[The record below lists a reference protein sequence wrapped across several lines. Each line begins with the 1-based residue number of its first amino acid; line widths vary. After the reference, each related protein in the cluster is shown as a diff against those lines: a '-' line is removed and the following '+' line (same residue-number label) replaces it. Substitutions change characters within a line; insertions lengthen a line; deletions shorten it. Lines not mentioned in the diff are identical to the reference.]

1 MPSPLHTS
9 QEDAKDAVVSE
20 TLDLLVNFAH
30 AFEQEDVTLDDTSGD
45 GPVEGATRKAAPPLA
60 PAMSKATATTVSAGS
75 GITAASKFATAPPP
89 DLGQST
95 RGRLVVDPN
104 QMKKFLYGTSTSSPA
119 SSSSRPAANTVSWP
133 ILYVLLLLC
142 SCISSVLLDPFALI
156 FFAFISFN
164 FYLPPLAPICIRF
177 HRWQSLRHP
186 IGNLPQVHQEVDGFE
201 KLVDS

>member
-9 QEDAKDAVVSE
+9 QEESKDAVVSE

-30 AFEQEDVTLDDTSGD
+30 AFEQEGVTLDDTSGD

-75 GITAASKFATAPPP
+75 GITAASKFASQLPTAPPP

-104 QMKKFLYGTSTSSPA
+104 QMKQFLYGTSTSSPA

-156 FFAFISFN
+156 FLHSFLSISICIHWHPFAFDFI
-164 FYLPPLAPICIRF
+164 A
-177 HRWQSLRHP
+177 
-186 IGNLPQVHQEVDGFE
+186 GNL
-201 KLVDS
+201 

>member
-1 MPSPLHTS
+1 MYACGARFELLPFHRLLHLGSWCGIGGVTPNTIHCAP
-9 QEDAKDAVVSE
+9 AK
-20 TLDLLVNFAH
+20 
-30 AFEQEDVTLDDTSGD
+30 D
-45 GPVEGATRKAAPPLA
+45 GPVEGATPKAAPPLA
-60 PAMSKATATTVSAGS
+60 PAMSKATATTVSAGI
-75 GITAASKFATAPPP
+75 GITAASKFASQLPTAPPP

-133 ILYVLLLLC
+133 ISFFRFG
-142 SCISSVLLDPFALI
+142 SCICSVLLDPFALI
-156 FFAFISFN
+156 FFALTSLN
-164 FYLPPLAPICIRF
+164 FYLHPLAPICIRF